1 MTLKLE
7 RPLAFL
13 DLETTG
19 VNTSKDKIIEIAII
33 KINTDNSREKYEQRI
48 NPGIPIPLETS
59 EIHGIYDYDVIN
71 SPSFKDVAGDIK
83 TFLEGC
89 DLGGFNSNKFDIP
102 LLTEE
107 FHRCDIDITI
117 ENRKLIDVQNIFHKM
132 EQRTLVAAYQF
143 YCNKDLDNA
152 HNAMADTSAT
162 IDVFLAQLNKYESL
176 EKNVDFLHEFSI
188 QGPKTMDLA
197 KRIAIDNNGDFVVN
211 FGKHKGTK
219 VIDVYKK
226 EPSYY
231 SWILSADFTSD
242 TKRCFKQ
249 LWEDYKNPKS

>member
-19 VNTSKDKIIEIAII
+19 VNTAKDRIIEIAII
-33 KINTDNSREKYEQRI
+33 KLNTDGTRENYEQRL

-71 SPSFKDVAGDIK
+71 APNFKDVANDIK
-83 TFLEGC
+83 AFINNC

-107 FHRCDIDITI
+107 FHRCEIDINI
-117 ENRKLIDVQNIFHKM
+117 ESRKRIDVQNIFHKM
-132 EQRTLVAAYQF
+132 EQRTLAAAYQF
-143 YCNKDLDNA
+143 YCNKELDNA
-152 HNAMADTSAT
+152 HNAMADTAAT
-162 IDVFLAQLNKYESL
+162 LDVFLAQLEKYNGL
-176 EKNVDFLHEFSI
+176 EKNIDYLHDFSI
-188 QGPKTMDLA
+188 QGAKTLDLA
-197 KRIAIDNNGDFVVN
+197 KRIAIDENGDFFVN
-211 FGKHKGTK
+211 FGKHKGRK
-219 VIDVYKK
+219 VIDVFEK

-249 LWEDYKNPKS
+249 IWEDFKNPKS

>member
-89 DLGGFNSNKFDIP
+89 DLGGFNSNK
-102 LLTEE
+102 
-107 FHRCDIDITI
+107 
-117 ENRKLIDVQNIFHKM
+117 
-132 EQRTLVAAYQF
+132 
-143 YCNKDLDNA
+143 
-152 HNAMADTSAT
+152 
-162 IDVFLAQLNKYESL
+162 
-176 EKNVDFLHEFSI
+176 
-188 QGPKTMDLA
+188 
-197 KRIAIDNNGDFVVN
+197 
-211 FGKHKGTK
+211 
-219 VIDVYKK
+219 
-226 EPSYY
+226 
-231 SWILSADFTSD
+231 
-242 TKRCFKQ
+242 
-249 LWEDYKNPKS
+249 

>member
-19 VNTSKDKIIEIAII
+19 VNTAKDKIIEIAII
-33 KINTDNSREKYEQRI
+33 KINPDNSRENYDQRI

-71 SPSFKDVAGDIK
+71 APTFNAVASDIEK
-83 TFLEGC
+83 FIEGC

-107 FHRCDIDITI
+107 FHRCEIDINI
-117 ENRKLIDVQNIFHKM
+117 GDRKLIDVQNIFHKM
-132 EQRTLVAAYQF
+132 EQRTLIAAYQF
-143 YCNKDLDNA
+143 YCNKQLDNA

-162 IDVFLAQLNKYESL
+162 VDVFLAQLDKYDNL
-176 EKNVDFLHEFSI
+176 QKNIDFLHDFSI
-188 QGPKTMDLA
+188 QGPKTLDLA
-197 KRIAIDNNGDFVVN
+197 KRIAIDESGNS
-211 FGKHKGTK
+211 K
-219 VIDVYKK
+219 VKK
-226 EPSYY
+226 V
-231 SWILSADFTSD
+231 
-242 TKRCFKQ
+242 KRFDSSSCYF
-249 LWEDYKNPKS
+249 YIR